1 MKKITAFI
9 LSSAVALAL
18 CAPALSGCGGEAVKY
33 TLSEEGGKH
42 YIVSCSSFSNLS
54 GEYEIPAYYGEGE
67 NYAPVTEIAKEGF
80 AGTRFTKITVPET
93 VTKIGVACFS
103 FCRLLKTVE
112 FADGISLEK
121 FSHGAFGESGSLQ
134 QIKIPDS
141 VTVIDGLCFS
151 GCTSLSSVTLGS
163 SLEVIGARAF
173 ENCVALE
180 SVILP
185 QSLTTIGNSAF
196 YDTGIKSIEIPDS
209 VHDITDGETTV
220 YGFGLGAF
228 EGCVNLESATIGRG
242 IKVIPSGAFGY
253 CIKLKEIHV
262 PLSVEEV
269 QGAYYE
275 NGTLLYGHAF
285 YGDTALTDIY
295 YAGGEG
301 QWKDI
306 KIDEKTVSAN
316 GITMDN
322 SALAGAIKHFN
333 YKAGE

>member
-9 LSSAVALAL
+9 LSSVMLAL
-18 CAPALSGCGGEAVKY
+18 CVPALSGCGGEAVKF

-42 YIVSCSSFSNLS
+42 YIVSCSRFSNAS

-67 NYAPVTEIAKEGF
+67 ALAPVTEIAKEGF
-80 AGTRFTKITVPET
+80 ANTRYSKITVPET
-93 VTKIGVACFS
+93 VTKIGVASFS
-103 FCRLLKTVE
+103 FNRLLETVE
-112 FADGISLEK
+112 FADGIKLEN
-121 FSHGAFGESGSLQ
+121 FSHGLFGECSSLQ
-134 QIKIPDS
+134 EIKIPDS
-141 VTVIDGLCFS
+141 VTEIDGLCFS
-151 GCTSLSSVTLGS
+151 GCTSLSSVTFGS
-163 SLEVIGARAF
+163 SLEVIGVRAF

-185 QSLTTIGNSAF
+185 QVLTTIGNSAF
-196 YDTGIKSIEIPDS
+196 YCAGLKGIEIPDS
-209 VHDITDGETTV
+209 VRDTLDGETTV
-220 YGFGLGAF
+220 NGLGLGAF
-228 EGCVNLESATIGRG
+228 EGCANLESVKIGKG
-242 IKVIPSGAFGY
+242 IKIIPSGAFGY
-253 CIKLKEIHV
+253 CPDLKQITI
-262 PLSVEEV
+262 PISVEEV

-306 KIDEKTVSAN
+306 KIDSTSVSGN

-322 SALAGAIKHFN
+322 SALTGAIKHYN
-333 YKAGE
+333 N